1 MFGRVTRDSIR
12 NAAVKVRGHMQDAY
26 STARHWGR
34 TIDAGVQIASKL
46 YGAVQPALKDYAP
59 QMEKV
64 ATRSVRAVKGEYD
77 SIRDR
82 VVGENE
88 RAGTAIANVRSKLPD
103 LGL

>member
-1 MFGRVTRDSIR
+1 
-12 NAAVKVRGHMQDAY
+12 MQDAY

-34 TIDAGVQIASKL
+34 TIDAGAQIASKL
-46 YGAVQPALKDYAP
+46 YGAIQPALRDYAP
-59 QMEKV
+59 TAEKV
-64 ATRSVRAVKGEYD
+64 ISSNVRAVKGEYD

-88 RAGTAIANVRSKLPD
+88 RAGNAIASVKSNLPN